1 MNRLFIYIICV
12 VAAML
17 PLCGCSSSDE
27 PSPDDANL
35 AAVHGSVVIDGE
47 PVNAAAILLTPG
59 GGVKITGSDGLYN
72 FTGLTPGKYELK
84 VFKEGCQTQ
93 NSSIE
98 LAAGRNEEL
107 VFSMA
112 RSVGGLSINKNY
124 IDMGSNESNNVAGF
138 TIKNSSNIA
147 IDWKSTN
154 AARWI
159 TTVEPSS
166 GTVPAGS
173 SQAVS
178 ITIDRKQLSSS
189 TMDNYATLLIQSASA
204 GDGSIAELLIT
215 VFGNGNGINTI
226 NDNSS
231 ADYVMVGD
239 LYVQT
244 KDLSSEA
251 GLNFN
256 SAELLCENSIVGGF
270 DDWRLPTIEELALL
284 YNNKEAIG
292 GFASAIYWG
301 SRGYGLDFTTG
312 NQDSYGTNSLLMVRA
327 VRKGEQP
334 EFETRPAVVI
344 DKTTA
349 LFNGYIEDAGNPPYI
364 ERGFAYSSETSTPTT
379 EDAKVISPGNG
390 IKEYSATVYGL
401 KENTTYFVRAY
412 VTTLE
417 GTYYGN
423 TESITLI
430 EPSYVVLQEY
440 RLMVQKYD
448 ITGGAIDHDIAYSAC
463 SDSELGGLTE
473 WRLPTMSELG
483 VICRN
488 KELIG
493 NFKNGEYWSKDLD
506 FSNVNGDWY
515 YVLDFTNE
523 ETYSYKMSE
532 KAYARAVRS
541 F

>member
-98 LAAGRNEEL
+98 LTAGRNEEL
-107 VFSMA
+107 VFTLA
-112 RSVGGLSINKNY
+112 KSVGGLSINKNY

-138 TIKNSSNIA
+138 TIKNSSNTA

-178 ITIDRKQLSSS
+178 VTIDRKQLSSS
-189 TMDNYATLLIQSASA
+189 TMDNYATLLIQSVSA
-204 GDGSIAELLIT
+204 GDGSIAELLVT
-215 VFGNGNGINTI
+215 VFGSGNGTNTI

-312 NQDSYGTNSLLMVRA
+312 NQGSSYGTNNLFRVRA
-327 VRKGEQP
+327 VRKDEQP
-334 EFETRPAVVI
+334 EFETRPVIVI

-349 LFNGYIEDAGNPPYI
+349 LFNGYIENAGNPPYI
-364 ERGFAYSSETSTPTT
+364 ERGFAYSSETTVPTI
-379 EDAKVISPGNG
+379 EDAKVITPGNG
-390 IKEYSATVYGL
+390 TKEYSATVYGL

-417 GTYYGN
+417 ETYYGN
-423 TESITLI
+423 TESIILT
-430 EPSYVVLQEY
+430 EPDYIVLVEE
-440 RLMVQKYD
+440 RFMVQKYD
-448 ITGGAIDHDIAYSAC
+448 ISDGTMAYSTAAYAC
-463 SDSELGGLTE
+463 NSSILGGFDD
-473 WRLPTMSELG
+473 WRLPTVSELNAFY
-483 VICRN
+483 RK
-488 KELIG
+488 KEQIG
-493 NFKNGEYWSKDLD
+493 NFKDGVYWSKDSYV
-506 FSNVNGDWY
+506 SNYKYGVNFVTGDVLSVSVLY
-515 YVLDFTNE
+515 SDCYV
-523 ETYSYKMSE
+523 
-532 KAYARAVRS
+532 RAVRP